1 MMKSKLILSG
11 KDAGDDIQPVVSDA
25 LEKQSAFAHARFKK
39 FARECRT
46 FEERFDMASE
56 QFLIDSKLANWVTT
70 SNGSTGMRRTGGA
83 CCGKRSITS
92 FEEFRGRGS

>member
-56 QFLIDSKLANWVTT
+56 QFFD
-70 SNGSTGMRRTGGA
+70 R
-83 CCGKRSITS
+83 
-92 FEEFRGRGS
+92 FEAGELGDDEQWFDWYAAYRGRMLWEKKYNILRGISWER